1 MVHKLGYK
9 DVLEAENG
17 TEALEHLRMR
27 HVTVVLTDWL
37 MPEMDGNQFVQ
48 QLRATPGYA
57 SLPVVVFSA
66 NKDQPT
72 QQAATMAGAD
82 GFLSKPFSMSQLKT
96 AMAQA
101 MARRAQEQVGKI
113 IFGTARMRAEETHA
127 LIVVGER
134 AITAQ
139 RLIRA
144 DEKDTLHFLS
154 SMMGA
159 VETINAE
166 AEEAPVIG
174 YTLEADGAQIARRVR
189 GLPQRA
195 RMAVL
200 STNLPTAITT
210 ARLLGINKPSGL
222 TIVLACRE
230 KREIAGKMR
239 DSLENMGAVFVER
252 HRLDAE
258 AITALLKEH
267 GIHDPKVAASELP
280 SPAELQQRLEQD
292 VKSTVDLPV
301 LAHVFQKITVLD
313 QNPDSAMQDW
323 INVIETD
330 PLSSAQVIRRAR
342 SPAYGFQGE
351 ITEVG
356 KAIVLLGKDESSRSS
371 SPAR

>member
-1 MVHKLGYK
+1 
-9 DVLEAENG
+9 
-17 TEALEHLRMR
+17 
-27 HVTVVLTDWL
+27 
-37 MPEMDGNQFVQ
+37 
-48 QLRATPGYA
+48 
-57 SLPVVVFSA
+57 
-66 NKDQPT
+66 
-72 QQAATMAGAD
+72 
-82 GFLSKPFSMSQLKT
+82 
-96 AMAQA
+96 
-101 MARRAQEQVGKI
+101 
-113 IFGTARMRAEETHA
+113 MRAEEMHT

-139 RLIRA
+139 RLIRT

-195 RMAVL
+195 RMVML
-200 STNLPTAITT
+200 STNLPTAVTT

-239 DSLENMGAVFVER
+239 DSLENLGAVFLER

-267 GIHDPKVAASELP
+267 GIHDSAAAESELP
-280 SPAELQQRLEQD
+280 SPVELQQRLEQD
-292 VKSTVDLPV
+292 VKNTVDLPV
-301 LAHVFQKITVLD
+301 LAHVFQKITLLD
-313 QNPDSAMQDW
+313 QEQDSAMQSW
-323 INVIETD
+323 IDVIKTD

-342 SPAYGFQGE
+342 SPAYGFQSE

-356 KAIVLLGKDESSRSS
+356 KAIVLLGKDEVKQIVVSG
-371 SPAR
+371 AV